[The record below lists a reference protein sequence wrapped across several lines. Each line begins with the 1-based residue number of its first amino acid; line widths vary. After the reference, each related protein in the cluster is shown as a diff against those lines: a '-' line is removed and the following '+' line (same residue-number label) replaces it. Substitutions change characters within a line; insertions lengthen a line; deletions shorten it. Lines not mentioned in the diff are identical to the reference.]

1 MQFVF
6 QSLTWGFLLAL
17 LPLLIHLINL
27 MRQKRV
33 KWAAMEF
40 LLASQRKHRQWVW
53 LKQLLLL
60 LMRMLVVAVVVAMVA
75 QLKTKAQWLDLLGA
89 KPTHYYVL
97 LDDSF
102 SMTQRNGGASSFDGG
117 RQVLRGLVNRAQQA
131 DSPQKITLL
140 RYSNARG
147 GATGNAGAQD
157 EQRVGAIAADFLA
170 EPITASFDLE
180 LEKKQEQ
187 LVPTALAVGPAE
199 SLGLLKKLIQ
209 QAPDENRQVLILSD
223 FREKDWSAPT
233 EVKALLDEISKA
245 VEKIELVDCARGT
258 DGNLGVLEV
267 VPADETRAAGVP
279 LFVNVK
285 IKNFGSATASKVQL
299 KLRSYFYPPE
309 SSATVTD
316 PEGVQGVGED
326 LATLLIDQIGAG
338 ETLSRQVQVY
348 FPQPGKHV
356 VEARLPEDAVE
367 ADNRRLCVI
376 EFPEFERVLVVDGS
390 EDSKHAYYLEAA
402 FRPLEKSNTGIV
414 ADVRPLARMRDL
426 SPEQLRGYSSV
437 YLLDVPQLDPIVVRN
452 LEDYV
457 SAGGG
462 LAFFAGDATNVDF
475 YNRVLFRDGDGLYPL
490 PLAGSAEL
498 PPDAEGGTPDFEFV
512 RHPIFSFFIGQN
524 NPLIRGV
531 KIVTYRQTKAG
542 YTLPKDSSVEI
553 LARLRDRS
561 PLVVEKKLGKGTVVA
576 FQTTLAPEWNDWAK
590 NPSIV
595 VILLRLQS
603 YLASANRLD
612 DPRTVGEQLAL
623 SLEAADYRGDVSF
636 VIPGEKES
644 TRLRVD
650 RRALAAE
657 GNAGTLLARLG
668 TPAMPE
674 TDRPGIYEAWPVTNK
689 GELKPRRYAFNVVAE
704 EGNLKRMAVSE
715 LLTKLEP
722 VKVEYSV
729 FDKLEQGSIDA
740 GGQSLSHW
748 LMLALLGLLTV
759 ELWLGLATSYL
770 PKGGSQ

>member
-60 LMRMLVVAVVVAMVA
+60 LMRMLAVALAVAMVA

-102 SMTQRNGGASSFDGG
+102 SMSQRAGGASALDGG

-140 RYSNARG
+140 RYSKARG
-147 GATGNAGAQD
+147 GAAASGEEGGSLAT
-157 EQRVGAIAADFLA
+157 VAADFLA

-187 LVPTALAVGPAE
+187 IAATALAVGPAE
-199 SLGLLKKLIQ
+199 SLGVLKRLIR
-209 QAPDENRQVLILSD
+209 QAPDENREVLILSD
-223 FREKDWSAPT
+223 FREKDWTNPT
-233 EVKALLDEISKA
+233 EIKALLDEISKE
-245 VEKIELVDCARGT
+245 VDKIELVDCARGT
-258 DGNLGVLEV
+258 DANLAVLEI
-267 VPADETRAAGVP
+267 AASDETRAAGVP

-285 IKNFGSATASKVQL
+285 VKNFGTSTASKVQL
-299 KLRSYFYPPE
+299 KLRSYFFPPAAAGSNLDPE
-309 SSATVTD
+309 S
-316 PEGVQGVGED
+316 VQPTGED

-356 VEARLPEDAVE
+356 VEARLPEDAIE
-367 ADNRRLCVI
+367 ADNRRQCVI

-390 EDSKHAYYLEAA
+390 EDSKHSYYLEAA
-402 FRPLEKSNTGIV
+402 FRPLERSNTGIV
-414 ADVRPLARMRDL
+414 ADVRPLARMRDI
-426 SPEQLRGYSSV
+426 SPEQLRVYSSV
-437 YLLDVPQLDPIVVRN
+437 YLLEVPQLDPQFVRN
-452 LEDYV
+452 LEEYV
-457 SAGGG
+457 SSGGG

-475 YNRVLFRDGDGLYPL
+475 YNRVLFKEGAGLYPI
-490 PLAGSAEL
+490 PIAGTAEL
-498 PPDAEGGTPDFEFV
+498 PADVDDGTPDFEFT
-512 RHPIFSFFIGQN
+512 RHPIFSFFVGQN

-531 KIVTYRQTKAG
+531 KVTTYRQAKAG
-542 YTLPKDSSVEI
+542 YTLPEGAAVEVI
-553 LARLRDRS
+553 ARLRDRS
-561 PLVVEKKLGKGTVVA
+561 PLVIEKKLGKGTVVA
-576 FQTTLAPEWNDWAK
+576 FQTTLAPEWNDLAK

-603 YLASANRLD
+603 YLASASRLD
-612 DPRTVGEQLAL
+612 DPRTVGEPLAIPL
-623 SLEAADYRGDVSF
+623 NQADYRGDVSF
-636 VIPGEKES
+636 IIPGEKET

-650 RRALAAE
+650 RRAGAVE
-657 GNAGTLLARLG
+657 GEAGTILARLG
-668 TPAMPE
+668 TSAMPE
-674 TDRPGIYEAWPVTNK
+674 TDVPGIYEAWPVTTK
-689 GELKPRRYAFNVVAE
+689 GELRPRRFAFNVVPE
-704 EGNLKRMAVSE
+704 EGNLQRMAVSE
-715 LLTKLEP
+715 LVAKLEP

-729 FDKLEQGSIDA
+729 FDKIEQGSSET

-748 LMLALLGLLTV
+748 LMLGLLGLLML
-759 ELWLGLATSYL
+759 EMWMGLLTSYL